1 MNVGE
6 RIGDYEI
13 VEVLGS
19 GGMGEVFKVRNTLS
33 GRIEAMKVLHSNLS
47 NDKELAERFQRE
59 IRVQAAL
66 DHPHIARLNTAQ
78 LLPSAQGTNQLIM
91 AMEYV
96 DGESLAQML
105 QRGPLNLM
113 DCIKYST
120 QVLDALGYAHEHGV
134 VHRDIKPANIMCTR
148 QGNIKLMDF
157 GIARM
162 TADQKLT
169 DTGKTVG
176 SLHYMSPEQIRG
188 TEPDPRSDIYSF
200 GITLYEMVT
209 GKKPFEGASNYSIM
223 SAHLQQQAVPPINVS
238 AGVPEALSQIILMA
252 IAKDPAQR
260 FQTAHAFSGALQS
273 VAPGPTMSMVVPIGV
288 TPAAYA
294 PAAMTAAAMAP
305 PVGPAPISAFPNYPP
320 PPMVQP
326 MPPVTIPPVQRSM
339 RGLYMVLGSMVT
351 ILVLAIAAFEGPKFF
366 RAGANTRVD
375 SAAKTS
381 LNPPAVVSTPA
392 EALKETPPP
401 AVEAVTPA
409 PAPDGTTL
417 PVKPPVVVNPAPV
430 TPVVITP
437 APVTPVAVA
446 KPITPGPRASNPVP
460 APVPVGVPVVVR
472 PVQRTQTSAQ
482 AVPQPSPVV
491 RPVQTTQ
498 PAPVPAP
505 VPAVNRELG
514 EVREQYNELAIQS
527 SASRASLDS
536 MAQQIQRQGLG
547 LRRDIVEAQTRLDY
561 QMKEAM
567 DSIRA
572 GDVPGARE
580 HLRFAHGNLEVINKF
595 LGH

>member
-13 VEVLGS
+13 VEVLGA
-19 GGMGEVFKVRNTLS
+19 GGMGEVFKVRNSLS

-47 NDKELAERFQRE
+47 SDKDLAERFQRE

-78 LLPSAQGTNQLIM
+78 LVTNAQGANQLIM
-91 AMEYV
+91 VMEYV
-96 DGESLAQML
+96 DGRSLAQML
-105 QRGPLNLM
+105 ENGPISLS
-113 DCIKYST
+113 DCITYST

-148 QGNIKLMDF
+148 QGSIKLMDF

-162 TADQKLT
+162 AADQKLT

-209 GKKPFEGASNYSIM
+209 GKKPFEGSSNYSIM

-252 IAKDPAQR
+252 IAKEPAQR
-260 FQTAHAFSGALQS
+260 FQSAKAFSGALQS
-273 VAPGPTMSMVVPIGV
+273 VQPGPTMSMV

-294 PAAMTAAAMAP
+294 PAPMAP
-305 PVGPAPISAFPNYPP
+305 PVGPAPISALPNYSPQSVAP
-320 PPMVQP
+320 QQ
-326 MPPVTIPPVQRSM
+326 MPPAAATIAPVQRSM

-351 ILVLAIAAFEGPKFF
+351 ILVLAVAAFEAPKYFHT
-366 RAGANTRVD
+366 GANTKAEPAV
-375 SAAKTS
+375 KTS
-381 LNPPAVVSTPA
+381 VTTPAVVTPVA
-392 EALKETPPP
+392 PTKEVSPPP
-401 AVEAVTPA
+401 AVDAA
-409 PAPDGTTL
+409 AAPD
-417 PVKPPVVVNPAPV
+417 PVPAADTAVPATPPPPVIAPVVVTPRPAN
-430 TPVVITP
+430 PVV
-437 APVTPVAVA
+437 AA
-446 KPITPGPRASNPVP
+446 KLVQVP
-460 APVPVGVPVVVR
+460 
-472 PVQRTQTSAQ
+472 QTTAQ
-482 AVPQPSPVV
+482 ATPQVSSQVARPPQAPPPAAVPPPI
-491 RPVQTTQ
+491 
-498 PAPVPAP
+498 
-505 VPAVNRELG
+505 PAVNRELN
-514 EVREQYNELAIQS
+514 EVREQYNELSIRS
-527 SASRASLDS
+527 NASHASLDS
-536 MAQQIQRQGLG
+536 MAQQIQSQGLG
-547 LRRDIVEAQTRLDY
+547 LRRDIVEARTRLDY

-572 GDVPGARE
+572 GDVNGARE
-580 HLRFAHGNLEVINKF
+580 HLQFAHGNLDVIDKF

>member
-13 VEVLGS
+13 VEVLGA
-19 GGMGEVFKVRNTLS
+19 GGMGEVFKVRNSLS
-33 GRIEAMKVLHSNLS
+33 GRIEAMKVLLS
-47 NDKELAERFQRE
+47 SLTSDKDLAERFQRE

-78 LLPSAQGTNQLIM
+78 LVTNAQGANQLIM
-91 AMEYV
+91 VMEYV
-96 DGESLAQML
+96 DGRSLAQML
-105 QRGPLNLM
+105 ENGPISLT
-113 DCIKYST
+113 DCITYST

-148 QGNIKLMDF
+148 QGSIKLMDF

-162 TADQKLT
+162 AADQKLT

-260 FQTAHAFSGALQS
+260 FQTAKAFSGALQS
-273 VAPGPTMSMVVPIGV
+273 VQPGPTMSMSMV

-294 PAAMTAAAMAP
+294 PAAPPTPAMAH
-305 PVGPAPISAFPNYPP
+305 PVGPAPISALPNYQPP
-320 PPMVQP
+320 YMAPQQ
-326 MPPVTIPPVQRSM
+326 MPPAAAIAPPHRSM

-351 ILVLAIAAFEGPKFF
+351 ILVVALVAFEAPKYFHT
-366 RAGANTRVD
+366 GANTKTEP
-375 SAAKTS
+375 AAQTS
-381 LNPPAVVSTPA
+381 LTAPAVVTPA
-392 EALKETPPP
+392 APAKEPVA
-401 AVEAVTPA
+401 AVEAAATPDPV
-409 PAPDGTTL
+409 PALDGAI
-417 PVKPPVVVNPAPV
+417 PAMPPAAIVATAPV
-430 TPVVITP
+430 TPNPVV
-437 APVTPVAVA
+437 AA
-446 KPITPGPRASNPVP
+446 KPVQVP
-460 APVPVGVPVVVR
+460 QTTAHAAPQVPPQVARPPQQVP
-472 PVQRTQTSAQ
+472 PPA
-482 AVPQPSPVV
+482 AVP
-491 RPVQTTQ
+491 
-498 PAPVPAP
+498 PAA
-505 VPAVNRELG
+505 PAVNRELN
-514 EVREQYNELAIQS
+514 EVREQYNELSIRS
-527 SASRASLDS
+527 NASHASLDS
-536 MAQQIQRQGLG
+536 MAQQIQSQGLG
-547 LRRDIVEAQTRLDY
+547 LRRDIVEARTRLDY

-572 GDVPGARE
+572 GDVNGARE
-580 HLRFAHGNLEVINKF
+580 HLQFAHGNLDVIDKF